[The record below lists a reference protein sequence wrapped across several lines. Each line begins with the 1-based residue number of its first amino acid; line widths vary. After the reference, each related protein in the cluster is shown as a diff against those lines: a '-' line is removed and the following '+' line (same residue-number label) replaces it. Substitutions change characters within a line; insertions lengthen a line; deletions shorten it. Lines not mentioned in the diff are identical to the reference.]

1 MEDNYM
7 ATFFNQATLSYNGTV
22 TSSNITA
29 GEIIDVLSAS
39 KSAVSDTYTAD
50 SEVVYIISLVNT
62 GSSCFRDLT
71 VTDNLGEYSFGE
83 SGTVVPLTYNEG
95 SLTYYV
101 NGVQQAAPT
110 VTSVSPLTVT
120 GINVPAGGNAML
132 VYSAETNS
140 FAPLGENAEI
150 VNTATVSGDGISDIT
165 ASETITYAE
174 GVDLAISKSLSPAAV
189 EENGEVTYTFVIQNF
204 GAVPVEAS
212 ADVVFSD
219 TFDPALSELTAEF
232 NGEAWASGTNYAYD
246 PDTGVFTSL
255 DGQITVPAAQFIQN
269 EDTGEWSA
277 QAGVSTIIIKGR
289 LA

>member
-1 MEDNYM
+1 M

-29 GEIIDVLSAS
+29 GEIIDVLSVS
-39 KSAVSDTYTAD
+39 KNAVSDSYTAD
-50 SEVVYIISLVNT
+50 SENVYIISIVNT
-62 GSSCFRDLT
+62 GSSCYRDLT
-71 VTDNLGEYSFGE
+71 VTDNLGEYTFGE
-83 SGTVVPLTYNEG
+83 SGTAVPLTYTEG
-95 SLTYYV
+95 SLAYYV
-101 NGVQQAAPT
+101 NGVQQAAPV

-132 VYSAETNS
+132 IYSADTNS
-140 FAPLGENAEI
+140 FAPLGEDAEI
-150 VNTATVSGDGISDIT
+150 VNTATVSGDGLTAPIT
-165 ASETITYAE
+165 ASETLSYAD

-204 GAVPVEAS
+204 GAVPVEA
-212 ADVVFSD
+212 DGNVVFSD
-219 TFDPALSELTAEF
+219 TFTPALTELTAEF
-232 NGEAWASGTNYAYD
+232 NGEAWASVTNYAYD

-269 EDTGEWSA
+269 EDTGEWSS

>member
-1 MEDNYM
+1 M

-29 GEIIDVLSAS
+29 GEIIDVLSVS
-39 KSAVSDTYTAD
+39 KNAVSDTYTAD
-50 SEVVYIISLVNT
+50 SENVYIISIVNT
-62 GSSCFRDLT
+62 GSSCYRDLT
-71 VTDNLGEYSFGE
+71 VTDDLGEYSFGE
-83 SGTVVPLTYNEG
+83 NGTAVPLTYSEG

-101 NGVQQAAPT
+101 NGVAQADPVVVST
-110 VTSVSPLTVT
+110 SPLTVT

-132 VYSAETNS
+132 IYSADTNS
-140 FAPLGENAEI
+140 FAPLGDEAEI
-150 VNTATVSGDGISDIT
+150 VNTATVSGEGFTPIT
-165 ASETITYAE
+165 ASETIAYAE

-204 GAVPVEAS
+204 GAVPVEADS
-212 ADVVFSD
+212 NVVFSD
-219 TFDPALSELTAEF
+219 TFTPALTELTAEF

-246 PDTGVFTSL
+246 PDTGVFTSI

-269 EDTGEWSA
+269 EETGEWTA

>member
-1 MEDNYM
+1 M

-29 GEIIDVLSAS
+29 GEIIDVLSVT
-39 KSAVSDTYTAD
+39 KNAVSDTYTAD
-50 SEVVYIISLVNT
+50 SENVYIISIVNT
-62 GSSCFRDLT
+62 GSSCYRDLT
-71 VTDNLGEYSFGE
+71 VTDDLGEYNFGE
-83 SGTVVPLTYNEG
+83 SGTAVPLTYSEG

-101 NGVQQAAPT
+101 NGVAQADPVVVST
-110 VTSVSPLTVT
+110 SPLTVT

-132 VYSAETNS
+132 IYSADTNS
-140 FAPLGENAEI
+140 FAPLGDEAEI
-150 VNTATVSGDGISDIT
+150 VNTATVSGEGFTPIT
-165 ASETITYAE
+165 ASETIAYAE

-204 GAVPVEAS
+204 GAVPVEADS
-212 ADVVFSD
+212 NVVFSD
-219 TFDPALSELTAEF
+219 TFTPALTELTAEF

-246 PDTGVFTSL
+246 PDTGVFTSI

-269 EDTGEWSA
+269 EDTGEWTA